1 MRALVRPATS
11 LSPKAMLFLLDCDVT
26 LRVAIH
32 DAERRESMRL
42 RPAVL
47 FGWSLSAV
55 LACGLITSA
64 SSPAADPPKNIV
76 AITIDEAKKDPDF
89 AIQGEY
95 EGDLGGQ
102 DGKQKWGL
110 QVIALGEGKFHA
122 VAYSGG
128 LPGAGWDKE
137 QKAEVDGSLKDG
149 AGTFSGEKG
158 TAVIKNGV
166 AVITS
171 PKNEPL
177 GEMNKVERK
186 SPTLGKK
193 PPEGAVVLFDGKS
206 GDAFTDPKKFV
217 DGLMSQG
224 ITSKQKFQSFSL
236 HMEFMLSYMP
246 AARGQ
251 GRANSG
257 CYMQGRYEVQIL
269 DSFGLSGEH
278 NECGGIYTINK
289 PDTNMCLPPLQW
301 QTYDVEYTAAKF
313 DADGKKTTNAKL
325 TVLHN
330 GVKIQNDVELP
341 KGTTAAPVA
350 EGAEPGPIYIQD
362 HGNPIRF
369 RNIWLVEKK

>member
-1 MRALVRPATS
+1 MRS
-11 LSPKAMLFLLDCDVT
+11 F
-26 LRVAIH
+26 I
-32 DAERRESMRL
+32 

-47 FGWSLSAV
+47 IGLSL
-55 LACGLITSA
+55 LA
-64 SSPAADPPKNIV
+64 SSSLLVASRSPVATAADSKGIV
-76 AITIDEAKKDPDF
+76 AITVEEAKKDPDF

-95 EGDLGGQ
+95 EGELGDQ

-110 QVIALGEGKFHA
+110 QVIALGDGKFHV

-128 LPGAGWDKE
+128 LPGAGWNKE
-137 QKAEVDGSLKDG
+137 EKIEADGSATDG
-149 AGTFSGEKG
+149 IAKFSGERGSATIKDSVA
-158 TAVIKNGV
+158 AVKNPDG
-166 AVITS
+166 
-171 PKNEPL
+171 KPL
-177 GEMNKVERK
+177 GDLKKVERK

-193 PPEGAVVLFDGKS
+193 PSEGAVVLFDGKN

-224 ITSKQKFQSFSL
+224 ITSKQTFQDFSL
-236 HMEFMLSYMP
+236 HMEFLLSYMP

-289 PDTNMCLPPLQW
+289 PAVNMCLPPLQW
-301 QTYDVEYTAAKF
+301 QTYDVDYVAAKY
-313 DADGKKTTNAKL
+313 DGDKKTENAKI
-325 TVLHN
+325 TVRHN
-330 GVKIQNDVELP
+330 GVLIHENVELP
-341 KGTTAAPVA
+341 KATTAAPIQ
-350 EGAEPGPIYIQD
+350 EGPEPGPIFLQD
-362 HGNPIRF
+362 HNNPIRY

>member
-1 MRALVRPATS
+1 MRAFVRPA
-11 LSPKAMLFLLDCDVT
+11 AF
-26 LRVAIH
+26 
-32 DAERRESMRL
+32 
-42 RPAVL
+42 
-47 FGWSLSAV
+47 FGWSLSAALLLG
-55 LACGLITSA
+55 LATSA
-64 SSPAADPPKNIV
+64 SSSAADAPKNVV

-110 QVIALGEGKFHA
+110 QVIALSEGKFHA

-137 QKAEVDGSLKDG
+137 KKVEVDGNAKDG
-149 AGTFSGEKG
+149 VATFSGEHG
-158 TAVIKNGV
+158 SAAIKNGV
-166 AVITS
+166 SVVTS
-171 PKNEPL
+171 PKGEPL
-177 GEMNKVERK
+177 GEMKKVERK
-186 SPTLGKK
+186 SPTLGKQ
-193 PPEGAVVLFDGKS
+193 PLAGAVVLFDGKS
-206 GDAFTDPKKFV
+206 GDAFTDPKKIV

-224 ITSKQKFQSFSL
+224 ITSTQKFQDFSL
-236 HMEFMLSYMP
+236 HMEFLLSYMP

-278 NECGGIYTINK
+278 NECGGIYTISK

-313 DADGKKTTNAKL
+313 DAAGKKTANARI

-330 GVKIQNDVELP
+330 GVKIHNNVELP
-341 KGTTAAPVA
+341 KATTASPLQ
-350 EGAEPGPIYIQD
+350 EGVEPGPIYLQD

>member
-1 MRALVRPATS
+1 MRAFV
-11 LSPKAMLFLLDCDVT
+11 
-26 LRVAIH
+26 
-32 DAERRESMRL
+32 

-55 LACGLITSA
+55 LV
-64 SSPAADPPKNIV
+64 SSLAAPLSVLAADPPKNVV

-137 QKAEVDGSLKDG
+137 KKVEVDGNTKDG
-149 AGTFSGEKG
+149 VTTFSGEHG
-158 TAVIKNGV
+158 SAEIKNGV
-166 AVITS
+166 AVVTS
-171 PKNEPL
+171 PKGEPL
-177 GEMNKVERK
+177 GEMKKVERK
-186 SPTLGKK
+186 SPTLGKQ
-193 PPEGAVVLFDGKS
+193 PLAGAVVLFDGKS

-224 ITSKQKFQSFSL
+224 ITSKQKFQDFSL
-236 HMEFMLSYMP
+236 HMEFLLSYMP

-278 NECGGIYTINK
+278 NECGGIYTISK

-301 QTYDVEYTAAKF
+301 QTYDVDYTAAKF
-313 DADGKKTTNAKL
+313 DAAGKKTANA
-325 TVLHN
+325 
-330 GVKIQNDVELP
+330 
-341 KGTTAAPVA
+341 
-350 EGAEPGPIYIQD
+350 
-362 HGNPIRF
+362 R
-369 RNIWLVEKK
+369 

>member
-1 MRALVRPATS
+1 MRALVRPA
-11 LSPKAMLFLLDCDVT
+11 ALF
-26 LRVAIH
+26 I
-32 DAERRESMRL
+32 S
-42 RPAVL
+42 
-47 FGWSLSAV
+47 SLSAA
-55 LACGLITSA
+55 LACGLIA
-64 SSPAADPPKNIV
+64 PANSPAADPPKIV
-76 AITIDEAKKDPDF
+76 AITIDDAKKDPDF

-102 DGKQKWGL
+102 DGKAKWGL
-110 QVIALGEGKFHA
+110 QVIALGDGKFHA

-137 QKAEVDGSLKDG
+137 KKVEVDGNAKDG
-149 AGTFSGEKG
+149 VANFSGEKG
-158 TAVIKNGV
+158 SAAIKDGV

-171 PKNEPL
+171 PKGEPL
-177 GEMNKVERK
+177 GEMKKVERK

-206 GDAFTDPKKFV
+206 GDAFKEQGKFV

-224 ITSKQKFQSFSL
+224 ITSKQNFQSFSL
-236 HMEFMLSYMP
+236 HLEFLLSYMP

-289 PDTNMCLPPLQW
+289 PETNMCLPPLQW

-313 DADGKKTTNAKL
+313 DATGKKSANAKL

-341 KGTTAAPVA
+341 KTTTAAPLP

>member
-1 MRALVRPATS
+1 MRTFVRPA
-11 LSPKAMLFLLDCDVT
+11 AF
-26 LRVAIH
+26 
-32 DAERRESMRL
+32 
-42 RPAVL
+42 
-47 FGWSLSAV
+47 FGWSLSAALLLG
-55 LACGLITSA
+55 LATSA
-64 SSPAADPPKNIV
+64 SSPAADAPKSVV

-137 QKAEVDGSLKDG
+137 KKVEVDGNAKDG
-149 AGTFSGEKG
+149 VATFSGEHG
-158 TAVIKNGV
+158 SAAIKNGV
-166 AVITS
+166 AVVTS
-171 PKNEPL
+171 PKGEPL
-177 GEMNKVERK
+177 GEMKKVERK
-186 SPTLGKK
+186 SPTLGKQ
-193 PPEGAVVLFDGKS
+193 PLAGAVVLFDGKS

-224 ITSKQKFQSFSL
+224 ITSKQKFQDFSL
-236 HMEFMLSYMP
+236 HMEFLLSYMP

-278 NECGGIYTINK
+278 NECGGIYTISK

-301 QTYDVEYTAAKF
+301 QTYDVDYTAAKF
-313 DADGKKTTNAKL
+313 DAAGKKTANARI

-330 GVKIQNDVELP
+330 GVKIHNNLELP
-341 KGTTAAPVA
+341 KATTASPLQ
-350 EGAEPGPIYIQD
+350 EGVEPGPIYLQD

>member
-1 MRALVRPATS
+1 MRALVCPA
-11 LSPKAMLFLLDCDVT
+11 A
-26 LRVAIH
+26 
-32 DAERRESMRL
+32 
-42 RPAVL
+42 L
-47 FGWSLSAV
+47 FGWSLSAA
-55 LACGLITSA
+55 LACSLIAPA
-64 SSPAADPPKNIV
+64 SSPAADSPKNIV

-102 DGKQKWGL
+102 DGKAKWGL

-137 QKAEVDGSLKDG
+137 KKVEVDGSSKDG
-149 AGTFSGEKG
+149 VAIFSGEQG
-158 TAVIKNGV
+158 SAAIKDGV

-177 GEMNKVERK
+177 GEMKKVERK
-186 SPTLGKK
+186 SPTMGKK
-193 PPEGAVVLFDGKS
+193 APEGAVVLFDGKS

-224 ITSKQKFQSFSL
+224 IASKQTFQDFSL
-236 HMEFMLSYMP
+236 HLEFLLSYMP

-278 NECGGIYTINK
+278 NECGGVYTINK
-289 PDTNMCLPPLQW
+289 PDVNMCLPPLQW

-313 DADGKKTTNAKL
+313 DATGKKTANARL

-330 GVKIQNDVELP
+330 GVKIQSDIELP
-341 KGTTAAPVA
+341 KSTTASPLQ

-369 RNIWLVEKK
+369 RNIWLVERK